1 MLAKNLLG
9 VFAIIIG
16 AGVIILAA
24 VNDPSSLKVSVAV
37 GGPNVILGAIALAI
51 R

>member
-24 VNDPSSLKVSVAV
+24 VNDPSLLKVSVAI
-37 GGPNVILGAIALAI
+37 GSPDIIIGAISLAI